1 VHEAH
6 ADSSLLETLR
16 AYDSTLALG
25 LAPVRLAQWQNH
37 FVAAMN
43 TRVRQSK
50 LSICHGFGARLI
62 GGAEQVLFLGAGIAE
77 LLEKQLTL
85 GVLFA
90 FMTLRGRLGAAA
102 MTLLGVFQELF
113 MLKVHVERLSD
124 IALAEPLPAVRKGA
138 ICSPVT
144 GALEAANVSFRYDGG
159 PWVLRNFCCVIRA
172 GESVVIAGPSGCG
185 KTTLLRL
192 LWAELC
198 PVDGQIL
205 VDGRELPLWHP
216 RYLRQQFS
224 TVLQD
229 DALFKGSVADNISGF
244 DPDPDLARV
253 RDAADAAQIW
263 QDIRRMPMALDTLVG
278 DTGSSFSGGQRQR
291 IVLARALY
299 RQPRILFLDEATS
312 HLDVATESRVLDHLD
327 RLCITV
333 ISVAHRPD
341 VLRRARRIVYL
352 GAAT

>member
-1 VHEAH
+1 
-6 ADSSLLETLR
+6 
-16 AYDSTLALG
+16 
-25 LAPVRLAQWQNH
+25 
-37 FVAAMN
+37 
-43 TRVRQSK
+43 
-50 LSICHGFGARLI
+50 
-62 GGAEQVLFLGAGIAE
+62 
-77 LLEKQLTL
+77 
-85 GVLFA
+85 
-90 FMTLRGRLGAAA
+90 
-102 MTLLGVFQELF
+102 
-113 MLKVHVERLSD
+113 
-124 IALAEPLPAVRKGA
+124 
-138 ICSPVT
+138 
-144 GALEAANVSFRYDGG
+144 
-159 PWVLRNFCCVIRA
+159 
-172 GESVVIAGPSGCG
+172 
-185 KTTLLRL
+185 

-198 PVDGQIL
+198 PEDGQIL

-244 DPDPDLARV
+244 DPDPDLACV